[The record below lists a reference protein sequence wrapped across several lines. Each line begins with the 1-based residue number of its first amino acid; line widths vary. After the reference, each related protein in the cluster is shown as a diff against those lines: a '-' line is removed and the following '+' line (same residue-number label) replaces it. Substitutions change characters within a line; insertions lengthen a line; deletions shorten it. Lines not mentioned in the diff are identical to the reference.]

1 MNTPRTMLFSQIV
14 AFLAGCGLP
23 LAFAPFDFFPMS
35 FISLLLLFKTWH
47 HATAKQAAWY
57 GFLFGIGYFGVGIS
71 WVYISFT
78 EFGGVHWA
86 VSALVT
92 AALIGFLSL
101 YPASIGW
108 ISHRWG
114 RKLLFIRYLLII
126 PALWAGMEWVR
137 SWLLSGFPW
146 LSLGYSQFHSPL
158 IGFAPV
164 LGVYG
169 VSWLVVLSAAG
180 LFYLL
185 QSRSV
190 INILSIFIGIVAI
203 WVAGWQL
210 QTVTWT
216 HPVGKPLRVA
226 LIQANTPDEFKI
238 YITERPDGMP
248 RYLELAKQQ
257 QNVDLI
263 ILPETAINVFYHE
276 ARSFLLSLY
285 REYQQK
291 GVSFI
296 SGVPV
301 LRRDGSY
308 LNGVV
313 TIGKDIDF
321 YYKYH
326 LVPFGEYIPFQR
338 LFGKIF
344 ELIDVPMSD
353 FSWGEFQQPNL
364 HAAGQEIGMSICF
377 EDAFPE
383 QVRNAMPNATIL
395 ANVSNDSWF
404 ANSLAPHQHLEI
416 AQMRA
421 LELGRYLL
429 RATNTGISA
438 VIDTHGHIIDKTQQF
453 KIQVLHATAQPHQG
467 LTPFGKYGNSGI
479 LGITFLSLLLGML
492 GNFIYTRPT
501 ISNILNL
508 NLPD

>member
-1 MNTPRTMLFSQIV
+1 MNTPHALLLPFL
-14 AFLAGCGLP
+14 AFLAGACLP
-23 LAFAPFDFFPMS
+23 LAFAPFDFFPLAL
-35 FISLLLLFKTWH
+35 ISLLLLLKTWQ

-57 GFLFGIGYFGVGIS
+57 GLLFGIGYFGVGIS

-78 EFGGVHWA
+78 EFGGVYWI

-92 AALIGFLSL
+92 ASLILFLSL
-101 YPASIGW
+101 YPACIGW
-108 ISHRWG
+108 ISNRWF
-114 RKLLFIRYLLII
+114 KDSLFIRYLLII
-126 PALWAGMEWVR
+126 PALWAIMEWIR

-164 LGVYG
+164 LGIYG
-169 VSWLVVLSAAG
+169 VSWLVVFSAAG
-180 LFYLL
+180 LFYLS
-185 QSRSV
+185 QVRT
-190 INILSIFIGIVAI
+190 ILGVLGLFTSLVAL
-203 WVAGWQL
+203 WTAGWQL
-210 QTVTWT
+210 QSVSWT
-216 HPVGKPLRVA
+216 QPVGKPLRVA
-226 LIQANTPDEFKI
+226 LIQANTPDEFKL
-238 YITERPDGMP
+238 YITNRPDSMP
-248 RYLELAKQQ
+248 RYLELAKAQK
-257 QNVDLI
+257 NVDLVV
-263 ILPETAINVFYHE
+263 LPETAINVFYHE
-276 ARSFLLSLY
+276 ARSFLVDLY
-285 REYQQK
+285 GEHQTK
-291 GVSFI
+291 GVDFI
-296 SGVPV
+296 TGVPV

-326 LVPFGEYIPFQR
+326 LVPFGEYIPFQH

-353 FSWGEFQQPNL
+353 FSWGEFKQPNL

-383 QVRNAMPNATIL
+383 QIRNAMPNATIL

-404 ANSLAPHQHLEI
+404 ANSLAPHQHLQI

-438 VIDTHGHIIDKTQQF
+438 VIDNRGNIVDKTEQF
-453 KIQVLHATAQPHQG
+453 KIQVLHSTAQPHQG
-467 LTPFGKYGNSGI
+467 MTPFGRWGHSSL
-479 LGITFLSLLLGML
+479 LGIAIFSILLSV
-492 GNFIYTRPT
+492 
-501 ISNILNL
+501 ISLQYRATNL
-508 NLPD
+508 TQRS

>member
-1 MNTPRTMLFSQIV
+1 MNTPHALFWLQ
-14 AFLAGCGLP
+14 FLAVLAGAGLP
-23 LAFAPFDFFPMS
+23 LAFAPFDFFPLAL
-35 FISLLLLFKTWH
+35 ISLLLLLKTWQ

-78 EFGGVHWA
+78 QFGGVHWVA
-86 VSALVT
+86 AALVT
-92 AALIGFLSL
+92 TSLIVFLSL
-101 YPASIGW
+101 YPTVIGW
-108 ISHRWG
+108 ISNRWF
-114 RKLLFIRYLLII
+114 KNHLFVRYILII

-137 SWLLSGFPW
+137 GWLLSGFPW

-169 VSWLVVLSAAG
+169 VSWLIVLSATG
-180 LFYLL
+180 LFYLTQARTIL
-185 QSRSV
+185 G
-190 INILSIFIGIVAI
+190 ILSLFTSLVAI
-203 WVAGWQL
+203 WIAGWQL
-210 QTVTWT
+210 QSVAWT
-216 HPVGKPLRVA
+216 QPVGKPLRVA
-226 LIQANTPDEFKI
+226 LIQANTPDEFKL
-238 YITERPDGMP
+238 YITDRPDGMP
-248 RYLELAKQQ
+248 RYLELAQAQQ
-257 QNVDLI
+257 DVDLVV
-263 ILPETAINVFYHE
+263 LPETAINVFYHE
-276 ARSFLLSLY
+276 ARHFLLGLY
-285 REYQQK
+285 QAHQEK
-291 GVSFI
+291 NVDFI
-296 SGVPV
+296 TGVPV

-313 TIGKDIDF
+313 TIGKEIDF

-338 LFGKIF
+338 LFGKVF

-353 FSWGEFQQPNL
+353 FSWGEFKQPNL

-383 QVRNAMPNATIL
+383 QIRNAMPHATIL

-404 ANSLAPHQHLEI
+404 ADSLAPHQHLQI

-438 VIDTHGHIIDKTQQF
+438 VIDTRGNIVDKTEQF
-453 KIQVLHATAQPHQG
+453 KIQVLRTTAQPHQG
-467 LTPFGKYGNSGI
+467 VTPFGQWGHSGI
-479 LGITFLSLLLGML
+479 LGIVIFSILLGVIGL
-492 GNFIYTRPT
+492 QYRAT
-501 ISNILNL
+501 NL
-508 NLPD
+508 TQRG